1 MASSDARGGVDEYR
15 SGPTSAAT
23 SGELESTPDRADQ
36 PGTSCRRCAR
46 RPFSVELGI
55 DVDRDADEIEKW
67 ALAAT
72 LIGSSPV
79 PVAVRA
85 YRVLEQAGI
94 DTFADVQ
101 GCDREPFICLLDQG
115 GFTRHDE
122 STALRL
128 RALAEVVEHTYG
140 EGLAALGA
148 EIASTAE
155 LERKLGTLPGWDEAI
170 VGTFLRELRG
180 CGRVARS
187 RSIRAR
193 PRQRATWVCRPPFT
207 DSQRS
212 PRIRT
217 STSAISKQAS
227 FASPSCTTRSTARA
241 ARSAPGRGRPRA
253 VRPLRDPPGPFPV
266 GSAGTRESRR
276 SCRPRSVCR

>member
-1 MASSDARGGVDEYR
+1 MSTAQAPPRPPHQVNSSRPRIGQISRARHVVGALGGR
-15 SGPTSAAT
+15 
-23 SGELESTPDRADQ
+23 
-36 PGTSCRRCAR
+36 
-46 RPFSVELGI
+46 FSVELGI

-94 DTFADVQ
+94 ETFADVQ

-148 EIASTAE
+148 EIESTAE

-180 CGRVARS
+180 VWPGTEVALD
-187 RSIRAR
+187 
-193 PRQRATWVCRPPFT
+193 P
-207 DSQRS
+207 
-212 PRIRT
+212 
-217 STSAISKQAS
+217 
-227 FASPSCTTRSTARA
+227 RA
-241 ARSAPGRGRPRA
+241 AHAARHVGLPSTLHGLAA
-253 VRPLRDPPGPFPV
+253 LAADSHLDLRDLEAGLIRLALVHDSVHCPGGEECPL
-266 GSAGTRESRR
+266 AEADREQF
-276 SCRPRSVCR
+276 VHF